1 MNFLR
6 QSRLETMESKVIRSD
21 YPARVISR
29 VTNPCILSVIVLSLI
44 AYTESISM
52 RAVASWV
59 TIMLLFLVLLP
70 LVYVYMRTFRGRNG
84 TKLVSAPTI
93 FLKQHPRDV
102 LVLSLLLGLPC
113 VVILV
118 FLEAP
123 SLLLCTLVALLAC
136 SIVVALFNMFYR
148 VSYHLA
154 AVTIIIIMAV
164 LTWGQI
170 LLVLLAA
177 IPLIGWAKYQ
187 THEHTLAQLAMG
199 IALSVALSGATLYFF
214 G

>member
-1 MNFLR
+1 
-6 QSRLETMESKVIRSD
+6 MESKVTRTD
-21 YPARVISR
+21 YPARMISR
-29 VTNPCILSVIVLSLI
+29 VTNPCILSVIVLLLI
-44 AYTESISM
+44 AYTESSNM
-52 RAVASWV
+52 RVVASWV

-70 LVYVYMRTFRGRNG
+70 LVYVYIRTSRGRNG
-84 TKLVSAPTI
+84 TKLVSDPTN
-93 FLKQHPRDV
+93 FLKQHPGDIV
-102 LVLSLLLGLPC
+102 ILSLLLGLPC

-136 SIVVALFNMFYR
+136 SIVIALFNMFYR

-154 AVTIIIIMAV
+154 AVTIIVIMAA

-170 LLVLLAA
+170 LLVLLAT
-177 IPLIGWAKYQ
+177 IPIIGWAKYH
-187 THEHTLAQLAMG
+187 TREHTLTQLAMG
-199 IALSVALSGATLYFF
+199 VALSVALSGATLYLF